1 MNLFLFILRW
11 FILIIQ
17 IHNSILL
24 FTIYICNLLISK
36 INEKRTKTISEKNYP
51 RW

>member
-1 MNLFLFILRW
+1 MVYINYFKY
-11 FILIIQ
+11 IIQ
-17 IHNSILL
+17 FLL

-36 INEKRTKTISEKNYP
+36 INEKRTKTISESEKNYP